1 MKYKI
6 KLNDEDYLCFNVFYA
21 HHSKAGKRQENKMR
35 LLFPLSAVIA
45 IMIFFLAGAKSGLI
59 VTEAIGLCIVS
70 VIWCIFTPQIMEKN
84 IRKHIDKLKTDGKL
98 PYHVDAEIEFQEQI
112 IVERSEQGEIHVN
125 YKDIENIYVEKD
137 YLYILY
143 SVTQG
148 FIVPYRCLG
157 EDREQV
163 VEYVRERFATRQ
175 QKTAE

>member
-6 KLNDEDYLCFNVFYA
+6 RINDEDYLGFNIFCA
-21 HHSKAGKRQENKMR
+21 HHTKSGKRQENKMR

-45 IMIFFLAGAKSGLI
+45 IIIFFLAGAKSGLI
-59 VTEAIGLCIVS
+59 VTEAIGLCVVS
-70 VIWCIFTPQIMEKN
+70 VIWCIFTPQIMERN
-84 IRKHIDKLKTDGKL
+84 IRKHIGKLKTDGKL
-98 PYHVDAEIEFQEQI
+98 PYHVDAEIEFQEHM

-143 SVTQG
+143 NVTQG

-157 EDREQV
+157 EDKEQV
-163 VEYVRERFATRQ
+163 VEYVRKRVVS
-175 QKTAE
+175 K